1 MSLENDFFWNTTQQ
15 VGRPWR
21 GRLCSFF
28 IELDAGAKQHGVDV
42 LHQRQR
48 QRGKN
53 REKIVRPASRTT
65 IAVHSTP
72 PVVRWGGQE
81 NPSSI
86 GIRRLLSGVLVSS
99 CSPGRG
105 RSPCC
110 GFRWNSG
117 LDFRGWKQ
125 RGSMGKMIDGLPN
138 STPTLMKLR
147 TETNPL
153 NDSFPLLER
162 KKYFFKGSAI
172 PTSEI

>member
-65 IAVHSTP
+65 RCRAFHSARRTMGRTRESFLHRHP
-72 PVVRWGGQE
+72 ATIIGSVGEFLLPGTGKVPVLW
-81 NPSSI
+81 
-86 GIRRLLSGVLVSS
+86 VLVELGVGF
-99 CSPGRG
+99 PGLEAA
-105 RSPCC
+105 
-110 GFRWNSG
+110 G
-117 LDFRGWKQ
+117 LH
-125 RGSMGKMIDGLPN
+125 GS
-138 STPTLMKLR
+138 
-147 TETNPL
+147 
-153 NDSFPLLER
+153 
-162 KKYFFKGSAI
+162 
-172 PTSEI
+172 TSIFGG